1 MLRISFLIDILQV
14 ALTIILHFR
23 PYIWRNSH
31 YLAIVVPFKTD
42 IQVLPED
49 IDDLGH
55 VNNVVYVRWAQEV
68 ASRHWSR
75 YAGDLAEQYL
85 WVVLRHEL
93 DYRRPAF
100 LNDTLIGE
108 TWISSFHGVKSVR
121 RVNIVRGDDILCE
134 VNTTWCLLDR
144 ITRRPTRIPQALAV
158 LFSAWTG
165 GRS

>member
-1 MLRISFLIDILQV
+1 M
-14 ALTIILHFR
+14 
-23 PYIWRNSH
+23 
-31 YLAIVVPFKTD
+31 AIVAPFKTA

-68 ASRHWSR
+68 AFRHWSC
-75 YAGDLAEQYL
+75 YAGDLADTYL

-100 LNDTLIGE
+100 LGDTLTGE
-108 TWISSFHGVKSVR
+108 TWISSFSGVKSIR
-121 RVNIVRGDDILCE
+121 RVNIVRDDEVLCE

-144 ITRRPTRIPQALAV
+144 ITRRPTRIPQALAA
-158 LFSAWTG
+158 LFSEWTH
-165 GRS
+165 